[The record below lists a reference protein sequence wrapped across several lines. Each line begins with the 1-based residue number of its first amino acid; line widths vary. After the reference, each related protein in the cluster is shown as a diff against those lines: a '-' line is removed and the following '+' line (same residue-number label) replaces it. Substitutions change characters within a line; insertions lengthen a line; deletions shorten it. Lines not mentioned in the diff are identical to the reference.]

1 MRGKRW
7 KQKIVLI
14 LVFSGIAASFSR
26 SIDLTIISRRYEQV
40 LSGYTTMFQLGLD
53 INFATLFLPR
63 FKDDTCYCDKD
74 VTCSEQIVLKIGN
87 TSVPVPGWYMGCYII
102 DSLLHSTLECYYD
115 PVCIDSIYAAYEI
128 WHWVPRPWD
137 ISAPRP
143 RPLNATRAT
152 MSRIPPNATVR
163 DCISELFVENW
174 NVKPNFEAY
183 YAACQPTQCSY
194 TERIRKNFI
203 STAATIVALLGG
215 LTKALDILVPNTVRF
230 LAGPARR
237 FCRRLYTKICK
248 RRSRISTVVTIAH

>member
-26 SIDLTIISRRYEQV
+26 SIDLVMISRRYEQ
-40 LSGYTTMFQLGLD
+40 LISAYTTIFQLEFGTNLVRLYLP
-53 INFATLFLPR
+53 NFNNN
-63 FKDDTCYCDKD
+63 TCYCRTHF
-74 VTCSEQIVLKIGN
+74 TCSEQTVFKIGN
-87 TSVPVPGWYMGCYII
+87 TSVPVPGWYTGCYII
-102 DSLLHSTLECYYD
+102 DSLLHSTLQCYYD
-115 PVCIDSIYAAYEI
+115 PVCTHSIYVAYGI
-128 WHWVPRPWD
+128 LDGDPLL
-137 ISAPRP
+137 RP
-143 RPLNATRAT
+143 RPLNVTRAT

-174 NVKPNFEAY
+174 NVKKDFEAY
-183 YAACQPTQCSY
+183 YAACQPTQCTY

-203 STAATIVALLGG
+203 STATTIVALLGG

-248 RRSRISTVVTIAH
+248 RRSRISTVATIAHWL